1 MTQYGDELARL
12 FRIASPPT
20 KSIEYAIGKAPFS
33 IHAAQHDIPTPRTK
47 IIENIDDLHRAAE
60 ALTAPYVL
68 KPNVKGPRWDEL
80 AGFKVLL
87 AEDRNSL
94 VEGYERCKEWS
105 DCFVVQE
112 WVAGGD
118 DAMYSYYAFVAED
131 KQIVAECVGH
141 KIRQWPRLTGSGTL
155 SEICEEPEIRDTGRR
170 LLESL
175 DHRGFA
181 TINMKRD
188 AETGKLFV
196 IEINAGRPGMG
207 MFVAEAAG
215 IEMTHLAYRSLLGQP
230 LPNAQCV
237 RFPNAR
243 WVSMKRDFASAFAAW
258 KQRELSLVSYLGSLR
273 GVRRRA
279 VFDLGDP
286 LPFLYD
292 LWRSPGQIF
301 RRRSQD
307 SHSR

>member
-1 MTQYGDELARL
+1 
-12 FRIASPPT
+12 
-20 KSIEYAIGKAPFS
+20 
-33 IHAAQHDIPTPRTK
+33 
-47 IIENIDDLHRAAE
+47 
-60 ALTAPYVL
+60 
-68 KPNVKGPRWDEL
+68 
-80 AGFKVLL
+80 
-87 AEDRNSL
+87 
-94 VEGYERCKEWS
+94 
-105 DCFVVQE
+105 
-112 WVAGGD
+112 
-118 DAMYSYYAFVAED
+118 
-131 KQIVAECVGH
+131 
-141 KIRQWPRLTGSGTL
+141 
-155 SEICEEPEIRDTGRR
+155 
-170 LLESL
+170 
-175 DHRGFA
+175 
-181 TINMKRD
+181 
-188 AETGKLFV
+188 
-196 IEINAGRPGMG
+196 MG